1 MDRHKIIQR
10 DTLYEGFNRLTELT
24 YRYRR
29 LDGEWSENVTR
40 EIFER
45 GPAAAVL
52 PYDPLRDRVVLVRQF
67 RPGALIAGSTGWELE
82 PIAGICENGE
92 LPIHTVRR
100 EAMEEAG
107 CRINTLEKICS
118 YNVSPGCVQEPV
130 SVFCG
135 CVDSQSVL
143 KVGGDASEHEETEVF
158 VLTFDELQ
166 SDLLCGNFTYVL
178 TIIAAQWL
186 LLNRDRLREKWSTNH
201 RDK

>member
-1 MDRHKIIQR
+1 M
-10 DTLYEGFNRLTELT
+10 
-24 YRYRR
+24 
-29 LDGEWSENVTR
+29 
-40 EIFER
+40 
-45 GPAAAVL
+45 

-166 SDLLCGNFTYVL
+166 SDLLCGNFTYAL